1 MDYDLIIL
9 GAGVAGLSSAV
20 YASRR
25 ALKTLVISKDLGGQ
39 TALALNIENY
49 PGFPKVDGIDF
60 MKTLQQQAKTF
71 GAEIKFEM
79 VNKLTPKEDR
89 FVISTT
95 SGQEYMSKAV
105 ILAFGRTPRYLEVP
119 GEKELTGKGVAY
131 CATCDAP
138 LFAGKDVAVVG
149 GGNSAVNAALVL
161 ADIANKVYVI
171 HRREEFRAE
180 EIRINELKQS
190 PKVEFVFNA
199 VATEIKGDPLVSQLA
214 IKDIKTGDVKE
225 LSVEGVFVEIGNVVN
240 SDWLGNLLKLTDQGE
255 IIIDDFNHTSQQGV
269 FAAGD
274 ATEVPYKQMIIAAGE
289 GAKAALAAYDYI
301 KKRSSSH

>member
-1 MDYDLIIL
+1 MGYDLIIL

-25 ALKTLVISKDLGGQ
+25 ALKTLVVSKDLGGQ

-49 PGFPKVDGIDF
+49 PGFSRIDGIDF
-60 MKTLQQQAKTF
+60 MKTLQQQAETF
-71 GAEIKFEM
+71 GAEIKFET
-79 VNKLTPKEDR
+79 VNKIIPMGDQLTI
-89 FVISTT
+89 VTA
-95 SGQEYMSKAV
+95 SGQEYSAKAI
-105 ILAFGRTPRYLEVP
+105 ILAFGRTPRYLDIP
-119 GEKELTGKGVAY
+119 GEKKLIGKGVAY

-149 GGNSAVNAALVL
+149 GGNAAINTALL
-161 ADIANKVYVI
+161 LSDIANKIYLV

-180 EIRINELKQS
+180 EIKINELKQS
-190 PKVEFVFNA
+190 PKIEFVSNA
-199 VATEIKGDPLVSQLA
+199 VATEIKGDSLVNQLVV
-214 IKDIKTGDVKE
+214 KDIKTNTIRE
-225 LSVEGVFVEIGNVVN
+225 LSVQGVFVEIGNVVN
-240 SDWLGNLLKLTDQGE
+240 SDWLGDLLKLNGQGE
-255 IIIDDFNHTSQQGV
+255 IIIDDFNHTSQPGI

-274 ATEVPYKQMIIAAGE
+274 ATEVPYKQMVIAAGE

>member
-1 MDYDLIIL
+1 MGYDLIIL

-49 PGFPKVDGIDF
+49 PGFSRIDGIDF
-60 MKTLQQQAKTF
+60 MKTLQHQAETF
-71 GAEIKFEM
+71 GAEIKFET
-79 VNKLTPKEDR
+79 VNKIIPMGDQLTI
-89 FVISTT
+89 VTA
-95 SGQEYMSKAV
+95 SGQEYSAKAI
-105 ILAFGRTPRYLEVP
+105 ILAFGRTPRYLDIP
-119 GEKELTGKGVAY
+119 GEKKLIGKGVAY

-149 GGNSAVNAALVL
+149 GGNAAINTALL
-161 ADIANKVYVI
+161 LSDIANKIYLV

-180 EIRINELKQS
+180 EIKINELKQS
-190 PKVEFVFNA
+190 PKIEFVFNT
-199 VATEIKGDPLVSQLA
+199 VATEIKGDPLVNQLVV
-214 IKDIKTGDVKE
+214 KDIKTNTIRE
-225 LSVEGVFVEIGNVVN
+225 LSVQGVFVEIGNVVN
-240 SDWLGNLLKLTDQGE
+240 SAWLGDLLKLNDQGE
-255 IIIDDFNHTSQQGV
+255 IIIDDFNHTSQPGI

-274 ATEVPYKQMIIAAGE
+274 ATEVPYKQMVIAAGE

>member
-39 TALALNIENY
+39 TSLALNIENY
-49 PGFPKVDGIDF
+49 PGFPKVDGVDF
-60 MKTLQQQAKTF
+60 MKILKQQAESF
-71 GAEIKFEM
+71 GAEIKFET
-79 VNKLTPKEDR
+79 VSQLTPRENK
-89 FVISTT
+89 FIVSTT
-95 SGQEYMSKAV
+95 SEQEYVSKAV
-105 ILAFGRTPRYLEVP
+105 ILAFGRTPRYLSVP
-119 GEKELTGKGVAY
+119 GETEFTGKGVAY

-149 GGNSAVNAALVL
+149 GGNSAINAALIL
-161 ADIANKVYVI
+161 SDIANKVYVV
-171 HRREEFRAE
+171 HRRDEFKAE
-180 EIRINELKQS
+180 EVRINELKQS
-190 PKVEFVFNA
+190 PKVEFVLNA
-199 VATEIKGDPLVSQLA
+199 VATEIMGDQLVDKLI
-214 IKDIKTGDVKE
+214 IKDLKTNNLKE
-225 LSVEGVFVEIGNVVN
+225 LSVQGVFIEIGSVVH
-240 SDWLGNLLKLTDQGE
+240 SDWLGDLLKLTDQGE